1 MITSTIYVALHW
13 IFTGFL
19 VLAVFFTDYKYIK
32 YLLFTLLY
40 LLFLWYIYGCFIRD
54 YESFIKC
61 KYENKINECENSN
74 TNINKINGYENSI
87 WWNSVIILAI
97 ICALRA
103 YYKFNFIPF
112 NYNISFKIFIYSL
125 TINFIILLFPAIHHY
140 KVYKNNK
147 ILLLYIVTV
156 IIIGIINIMYYY
168 NDFIYT

>member
-1 MITSTIYVALHW
+1 MISTIYVALHY
-13 IFTGFL
+13 IFIFFL
-19 VLAVFFTDYKYIK
+19 VFSVFFTDYKYST

-40 LLFLWYIYGCFIRD
+40 LLFLWYIYGCFIKD

-61 KYENKINECENSN
+61 KYENQIHECETSN
-74 TNINKINGYENSI
+74 TNINEIKAYENTI
-87 WWNSVIILAI
+87 WWNSIIILTI

-112 NYNISFKIFIYSL
+112 TYDIGFKIFIYAL

-147 ILLLYIVTV
+147 ILVLYIVTV
-156 IIIGIINIMYYY
+156 LIICIINTMYFLYQ
-168 NDFIYT
+168 